1 MSDYFDVLEDNFD
14 YARRMV
20 VFGAARH
27 DEMAV
32 SYVPDAVFAPG
43 DATTPSSPEALH
55 SAKLNTIERL
65 LALRA
70 TRFVQRAP
78 IQALASLAQLAT
90 QRTFS
95 AGEALFRVG
104 DPAPDLHVLVA
115 GAVRV
120 RRESPPVEH
129 LFLPV
134 RLVAGAAAL
143 GYEMH
148 QYEALAETDVTTLCI
163 AKEDLFDVA
172 EDHFGLA
179 RALFA
184 FSSLERER
192 IMDLRQAR
200 ASERAKAV

>member
-1 MSDYFDVLEDNFD
+1 
-14 YARRMV
+14 
-20 VFGAARH
+20 
-27 DEMAV
+27 
-32 SYVPDAVFAPG
+32 
-43 DATTPSSPEALH
+43 
-55 SAKLNTIERL
+55 
-65 LALRA
+65 
-70 TRFVQRAP
+70 
-78 IQALASLAQLAT
+78 
-90 QRTFS
+90 
-95 AGEALFRVG
+95 
-104 DPAPDLHVLVA
+104 
-115 GAVRV
+115 
-120 RRESPPVEH
+120 VEH